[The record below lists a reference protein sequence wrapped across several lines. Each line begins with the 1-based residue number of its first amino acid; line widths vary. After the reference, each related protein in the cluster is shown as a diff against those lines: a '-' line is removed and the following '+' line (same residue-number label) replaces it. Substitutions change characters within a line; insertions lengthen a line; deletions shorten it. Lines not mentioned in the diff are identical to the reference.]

1 MLSFINFLAH
11 TSLLVLSYIFPH
23 LIGLFLIASVIF
35 ILYAYFR
42 RRIFF
47 LYRFGFYKDLTVI
60 LPLLIFAVIA
70 INSSV
75 GHFFLWLLYAFIIF
89 FEYLLPTIKYLIT
102 RLNFYFHVK
111 RLVKRC
117 GYLSDI
123 NFLKIIFLGARTPY
137 HVFVKT
143 PQSRVTIGILGS
155 VSAIRYIFGRSTVIS
170 QKFGNGK
177 AYMIENIREI
187 ERFEEDTDSLF
198 PRLGPS
204 FLGRKHQRDIAE
216 IKDSD
221 KIILLIHPN
230 SYVQENEQI
239 LGLGETIG
247 KYRLV
252 SIKTVFNILG
262 E

>member
-1 MLSFINFLAH
+1 
-11 TSLLVLSYIFPH
+11 
-23 LIGLFLIASVIF
+23 
-35 ILYAYFR
+35 
-42 RRIFF
+42 
-47 LYRFGFYKDLTVI
+47 
-60 LPLLIFAVIA
+60 
-70 INSSV
+70 
-75 GHFFLWLLYAFIIF
+75 
-89 FEYLLPTIKYLIT
+89 
-102 RLNFYFHVK
+102 
-111 RLVKRC
+111 
-117 GYLSDI
+117 
-123 NFLKIIFLGARTPY
+123 
-137 HVFVKT
+137 
-143 PQSRVTIGILGS
+143 
-155 VSAIRYIFGRSTVIS
+155 
-170 QKFGNGK
+170 
-177 AYMIENIREI
+177 MIENIREI